1 MHLVVDIVVAH
12 YLGSQLVLILFRPS
26 YKNGSKVLLK
36 VVATDDID
44 WLRRREKVKIVRLST
59 CFLARGRLLQ
69 NPNICEA
76 CVESS

>member
-1 MHLVVDIVVAH
+1 MQLMQDLCREKQCKTMHLVVDIVVAH

-44 WLRRREKVKIVRLST
+44 WLRRREKV
-59 CFLARGRLLQ
+59 
-69 NPNICEA
+69 
-76 CVESS
+76 